1 MEWVCA
7 CMCSILFPE
16 KPNYHIRMVGYVD
29 VISTWF
35 AYHISPSYPLNHLCA
50 GLTTISSQMVDGWLF
65 LPHIPHFPCISKVI
79 FPWFPDLMLPARDP
93 NLDQETP
100 VIQYIYIYSILHN
113 KSIELNPMKN
123 SPQTSISLN
132 SHEIPMNF
140 VSNLSGPIK
149 IPDFGHL
156 LAHQLSGCAAA

>member
-1 MEWVCA
+1 MH
-7 CMCSILFPE
+7 FQ
-16 KPNYHIRMVGYVD
+16 GYIPMIPGFD
-29 VISTWF
+29 
-35 AYHISPSYPLNHLCA
+35 APRKR
-50 GLTTISSQMVDGWLF
+50 SQSR
-65 LPHIPHFPCISKVI
+65 P
-79 FPWFPDLMLPARDP
+79 RDP
-93 NLDQETP
+93 SNT
-100 VIQYIYIYSILHN
+100 IYIYIYSILHN